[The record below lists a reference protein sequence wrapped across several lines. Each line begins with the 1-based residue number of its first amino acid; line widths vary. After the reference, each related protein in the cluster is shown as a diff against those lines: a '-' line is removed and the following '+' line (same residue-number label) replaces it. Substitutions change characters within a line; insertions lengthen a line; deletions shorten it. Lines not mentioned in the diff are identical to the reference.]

1 MTKLELFNDLINS
14 VTFRWLADLIILACV
29 PLKTNCFYFLFRFLS
44 SAAIVL
50 SGKVTLDAFH
60 FSSGVL
66 LNGSISTSTE
76 LQGNVTY
83 NEEKGLK
90 SHINVTEKPQE
101 ILNIT

>member
-1 MTKLELFNDLINS
+1 MIVKILLPL
-14 VTFRWLADLIILACV
+14 LKCIIIFATVLSTI
-29 PLKTNCFYFLFRFLS
+29 KIFDFLFGFLY

-60 FSSGVL
+60 FSTGVL

-83 NEEKGLK
+83 NEEQGLK
-90 SHINVTEKPQE
+90 SHINITEKPQE

>member
-1 MTKLELFNDLINS
+1 MIVKILLRL
-14 VTFRWLADLIILACV
+14 LKCIIIFATVL
-29 PLKTNCFYFLFRFLS
+29 PTIKRFDFLFGFLY

-60 FSSGVL
+60 FSTGVL

-83 NEEKGLK
+83 NEEQGLK